1 MLQPVV
7 FLLQVMMPLVLCLF
21 IYLYLYLYLSLVP
34 VNLGETAGLH
44 CDADETTELLK
55 HKAKEEM

>member
-21 IYLYLYLYLSLVP
+21 IYLYLYLSLVP